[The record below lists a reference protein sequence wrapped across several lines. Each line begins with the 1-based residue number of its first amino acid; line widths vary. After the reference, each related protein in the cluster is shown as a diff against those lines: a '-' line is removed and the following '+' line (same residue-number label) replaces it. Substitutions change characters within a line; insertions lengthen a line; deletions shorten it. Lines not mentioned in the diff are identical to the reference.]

1 MRKQNKRLMNN
12 HLYITAKL
20 KYEAEAY
27 EAKTMLDMLFNK
39 TVMVGEHTDILKE
52 VDKWTTILAEALDCS
67 DALDDFVAHRREEG
81 SQTP

>member
-1 MRKQNKRLMNN
+1 MNN
-12 HLYITAKL
+12 DLFITAKL

-52 VDKWTTILAEALDCS
+52 IDKWSKMLAEALDAS
-67 DALDDFVAHRREEG
+67 NALDEYVKFIKQKG
-81 SQTP
+81 TKTP

>member
-1 MRKQNKRLMNN
+1 MNN
-12 HLYITAKL
+12 NLFITAKL

-52 VDKWTTILAEALDCS
+52 IDKWARILAEALDAS
-67 DALDDFVAHRREEG
+67 NALEEYLEFTKEEG
-81 SQTP
+81 LKTP

>member
-1 MRKQNKRLMNN
+1 MNN
-12 HLYITAKL
+12 NLYITAKL

-52 VDKWTTILAEALDCS
+52 IDKWARILAEALDAS
-67 DALDDFVAHRREEG
+67 DALDKYLEFKKEEG
-81 SQTP
+81 IETP

>member
-1 MRKQNKRLMNN
+1 MNN
-12 HLYITAKL
+12 NLFITAKL

-52 VDKWTTILAEALDCS
+52 IDKWARILAEALDAS
-67 DALDDFVAHRREEG
+67 NALDEYVEFTKEEG